1 MGDALNSFTAATNY
15 ASESTAARTN
25 ATLAKKQS
33 YADAYRLESD
43 SEAALH
49 MAGDNLMVMRRN
61 QSEQVAGS
69 RAAAGASGFSA
80 SGGSNLVREQSVAE
94 VLEMAIAN
102 AARSAAVSD
111 VNAREQADMLRRQGE
126 TEYNLGMVQA
136 DFLQRMGRISKS
148 TAGWQ
153 LGAGVA
159 NTAGAFGVQTGTW
172 LFDYGQKKQTR

>member
-1 MGDALNSFTAATNY
+1 MGDALNSWSAATNY
-15 ASESTAARTN
+15 ASEATAARTN
-25 ATLAKKQS
+25 AVLAKKQA

-61 QSEQVAGS
+61 QAEQVAGA
-69 RAAAGASGFSA
+69 RAAAGASGFAA
-80 SGGSNLVREQSVAE
+80 SSGSNLVREQSVAE
-94 VLEMAIAN
+94 VLELAIAN
-102 AARSAAVSD
+102 AAKSAAVSD
-111 VNAREQADMLRRQGE
+111 VNAREQAALLRKQGD
-126 TEYNLGMVQA
+126 TQYNLGVVQA
-136 DFLQRMGRISKS
+136 DFLQRMGRISKN

-159 NTAGAFGVQTGTW
+159 NTVGDFGVRTGTW